1 VEIRASKSKKN
12 KQEMAKKRYKQAKK
26 VFPISLGAGC
36 RRFESCH
43 SDHLSSKNR
52 LLGGF
57 SALKVCFLASL
68 GHIQTVVREVK
79 WRLYPWNGRMPKTAK
94 SLTNP

>member
-1 VEIRASKSKKN
+1 
-12 KQEMAKKRYKQAKK
+12 MAKNRYKRVEK
-26 VFPISLGAGC
+26 VFSISLGAGC